1 MNLPALIT
9 SLQTANRQ
17 IDDLQDTVHYWKIKY
32 HQLYDEHFKL
42 QQQWWCNT
50 CRARFETEEDIELCS
65 SCSRRIQ
72 KELQIKSRLIPASCQ
87 PITTTFT
94 VEEPLVSMNTQNNA
108 QRNVVCKCTS
118 SYHPNTVEANLSHH
132 SGNKI

>member
-50 CRARFETEEDIELCS
+50 CRARFQTEEDIELCS

-72 KELQIKSRLIPASCQ
+72 KEPHVEHTLI
-87 PITTTFT
+87 I
-94 VEEPLVSMNTQNNA
+94 
-108 QRNVVCKCTS
+108 
-118 SYHPNTVEANLSHH
+118 
-132 SGNKI
+132 